1 MGQKTQ
7 ILEVLTINALL
18 DAVISPAIR
27 FPISA
32 EHLSVLVPLQIMIQD
47 TVVQFMVLPVEVG
60 VVEDAGLEQVVTEA
74 WS

>member
-47 TVVQFMVLPVEVG
+47 PVVQFMVLPVEVG
-60 VVEDAGLEQVVTEA
+60 VVEDAGLEQVVAEM

>member
-18 DAVISPAIR
+18 DAVISPTIR

-32 EHLSVLVPLQIMIQD
+32 EHLSVLVPLQI
-47 TVVQFMVLPVEVG
+47 VVQDPVVQLMVLPIEVG
-60 VVEDAGLEQVVTEA
+60 VVEYAGLEQVVTEA